1 MNWALDAVLL
11 GGGFLALLCV
21 GMWIPFAIALTAI
34 AYLLLVSGLGS
45 LKALGLVSWG
55 SLNSFT
61 LTAVPL
67 FILMAELM
75 LQSGLSQRIY
85 RGLAIVVRRLP
96 GRLLQTNIL
105 GSAVFAAISGSSVA
119 TAAAIGTVAMPQ
131 LISRGYDLRLSAG
144 SLAAGGTLGILIPPS
159 IAMIIYGSFTDT
171 SVAKLFM
178 GGVVPGIALTL
189 IFMVYVAARTLFNPS
204 LAPATPAGHTD
215 VSDELE
221 RGWGAALLDLG
232 PPSIL
237 IFGVLG
243 ALYFGWATPTEA
255 AGVGCVLS
263 AAICFAFGK
272 LGWREFHAS
281 LRNTIRVTGSIMFI
295 VYAAF
300 LFSYAVGISG
310 LPHDLA
316 KAIANAGF
324 SRIEFLLILL
334 VLYVVMGC
342 IVDSIGMMV
351 ITVPVLFPTLV
362 QYQIDPI
369 WFGVQ
374 LVLLIELG
382 LLTPPLGLNLFVIQ
396 SITPQARLS
405 DILLGVI
412 PFFFL
417 ILLLVAVLAV
427 IPELVLWL
435 PTQVRG

>member
-1 MNWALDAVLL
+1 MNWALDAALL
-11 GGGFLALLCV
+11 GSGFLALLCA
-21 GMWIPFAIALTAI
+21 GMWIPFAIGLTAI
-34 AYLLLVSGLGS
+34 AYLLLTSGIGS

-61 LTAVPL
+61 LTAIPL

-75 LQSGLSQRIY
+75 LQSGLSRRIY
-85 RGLAIVVRRLP
+85 RGLSVVVRRLP
-96 GRLLQTNIL
+96 GRLLQTNVL

-189 IFMVYVAARTLFNPS
+189 IFMAYVAFRALLNSS
-204 LAPATPAGHTD
+204 LAPSVPVDRAGTGDEPAG
-215 VSDELE
+215 S
-221 RGWGAALLDLG
+221 WGGALLDLG
-232 PPSIL
+232 PPLIL
-237 IFGVLG
+237 ILG
-243 ALYFGWATPTEA
+243 ILGSLYFGWATPTEA

-263 AAICFAFGK
+263 ALISAVFGR
-272 LGWREFHAS
+272 LGWREIRAS

-295 VYAAF
+295 VYTAF

-316 KAIANAGF
+316 KAIADAGF
-324 SRIEFLLILL
+324 SRMELLVVLL

-362 QYQIDPI
+362 HYQIDPI

-405 DILLGVI
+405 DIFMGVM

-417 ILLLVAVLAV
+417 ILALVVVLAA

-435 PTQVRG
+435 PAQVRG